1 MKKSILS
8 AVLCFWI
15 AYLKVCD
22 KGGGLSPCI
31 CGNCV
36 PDSTLGIGFVFRSS
50 PQPEISS
57 RNLAPEW
64 DAVSRSGLKRKL
76 HPGMSA
82 RNGMNFPNA
91 TRMRKLRPGMS
102 ARNGMHFPVEASA
115 ESASQNS
122 GSERDTLSGWH
133 VWRKLRPSFWLQ
145 NGIHF
150 PERSTCGGVPP
161 LLRAPLV
168 ELRYS

>member
-15 AYLKVCD
+15 AYLKACD

-31 CGNCV
+31 CGNCD
-36 PDSTLGIGFVFRSS
+36 PELPLGMGRAFRTALQAETT
-50 PQPEISS
+50 PQISAS
-57 RNLAPEW
+57 EW

-76 HPGMSA
+76 HPGTSLQS
-82 RNGMNFPNA
+82 GMNFPNGPHA
-91 TRMRKLRPGMS
+91 ETVS
-102 ARNGMHFPVEASA
+102 RNCH
-115 ESASQNS
+115 
-122 GSERDTLSGWH
+122 SERDTLSEWDA
-133 VWRKLRPSFWLQ
+133 WRKLRPSFWLQ

-161 LLRAPLV
+161 LLRARLSNYV
-168 ELRYS
+168 IASYIIGRYNIASYNVKEG